1 MKRLKNIILSVLFLV
16 SFVFANTGGGTGGG
30 GVDGGVADEG
40 YKEVFGNAKTV
51 IESGKCVYECKPVN
65 SNYGTQITNVDI
77 ENGRTYCKTFLKN
90 DYTAELKYEGGTLNT
105 VCAKE
110 WASKLSSTPR
120 TEQKV
125 NTSSTIKFE
134 NNDHEISFSR
144 FLTAMVTLDPLII
157 NREQSKTAGTLVLA
171 DGITT
176 RGSVSGLYGIRTDAS
191 DKRYENVINTV
202 SDVAGTI
209 KNKLT
214 GNGLRTP
221 LHIESGESIKL
232 SDAMTQVNFV
242 YFSNLFEAMNEVYLH
257 LQNLLFVVVGMFFMG
272 GIGARKLQSY
282 FENRGASGNKEPFL
296 HKFYVPLLSFG
307 LFFMPIPEGKNDF
320 EAQATVVQHTI
331 RYFTANATKIADVA
345 SAKSA
350 KVYMDK
356 VYNAVGGISNEGE
369 DYYKAMKV
377 KNEFIHEQALK
388 ILKNN
393 CQKRYP
399 GDAYKKGIA
408 FINMSEEER
417 EKAGETDNSAM
428 HGKKNDISLTACIK
442 VEMDMYEAKRQ
453 IAIADRALE
462 GIKKYQKSDYIS
474 QFLDKIDKFSARRE
488 YELGW
493 INSSLLPGTAMVA
506 EIGKNFGRDDYSEF
520 LIQTAQQNKETSEK
534 NAQAIKDTQKR
545 GEVSIL
551 GASFD
556 ITDDV
561 LGWIMGKVI
570 YGILP
575 GYASVKNIFAE
586 VQENY
591 PISSTVFAV
600 SVSENPI
607 LMGIAGVASI
617 FAYDTFKP
625 LMNLIAT
632 TWFFDQIFLHLPI
645 IVATVA
651 TTIAIVSY
659 LVSLTKY
666 YFISPFV
673 VAFSITTRR
682 MDKIVEFLISG
693 ISLFFKPVLIVMFVY
708 LSLFLYV
715 YVKDFF
721 LLLSNLQFQIIESKD
736 IGIVGMIAVSSIQ
749 GLLKIFAGMASCFI
763 MWKLITGG
771 AEWTMRYI
779 GIDKDNDSTIAQS
792 MSQHLERKSYGGG
805 VV

>member
-1 MKRLKNIILSVLFLV
+1 MKLFKSFILSVLFLF
-16 SFVFANTGGGTGGG
+16 SFAFANTGGTEN
-30 GVDGGVADEG
+30 ATDEG
-40 YKEVFGNAKTV
+40 YKEVFGNSQTV
-51 IESGKCVYECKPVN
+51 IENGKCVYECKAVN
-65 SNYGTQITNVDI
+65 GKYGTQITNVDI
-77 ENGRTYCKTFLKN
+77 ENGRTYCKVFMKN
-90 DYTAELKYEGGTLNT
+90 DYTKELKYEGGTINT

-110 WASKLSSTPR
+110 WQEKLSSTPSVDR
-120 TEQKV
+120 KV
-125 NTSSTIKFE
+125 NVASTIKFE

-157 NREQSKTAGTLVLA
+157 NREQSKTAGTLVLS

-176 RGSVSGLYGIRTDAS
+176 RGSVSGIYGIRLGVGDNFYDKVTNTITDVKGTLA
-191 DKRYENVINTV
+191 NMF
-202 SDVAGTI
+202 AGKGI
-209 KNKLT
+209 K
-214 GNGLRTP
+214 TP
-221 LHIESGESIKL
+221 IHIETAESVKL

-307 LFFMPIPEGKNDF
+307 LFFMPIPEGKGDF

-356 VYNAVGGISNEGE
+356 VYNAVGGITNEGE
-369 DYYKAMKV
+369 DYYKAMQV
-377 KNEFIHEQALK
+377 KNEFIHTKANQVIKEK
-388 ILKNN
+388 
-393 CQKRYP
+393 CQKRYSL
-399 GDAYKKGIA
+399 DNSKMGIP
-408 FINMSEEER
+408 FIHMSEKER
-417 EKAGETDNSAM
+417 EAIGKEDNKSM
-428 HGKKNDISLTACIK
+428 HGTKNDISVTACIK
-442 VEMDMYEAKRQ
+442 AEMDMYEAQRK
-453 IAIADRALE
+453 IKLAKKALE
-462 GIKKYQKSDYIS
+462 GIKKYQESDYIS

-493 INSSLLPGTAMVA
+493 INASLLPGTAMVA
-506 EIGKNFGRDDYSEF
+506 EIGKNFARKSYDDF
-520 LIQTAQQNKETSEK
+520 LIQSETGNKELSDK
-534 NAQAIKDTQKR
+534 NAEAIKDTQKR
-545 GEVSIL
+545 GEQNVK
-551 GASFD
+551 GASYEL
-556 ITDDV
+556 TDTV
-561 LGWIMGKVI
+561 LGWTMGKVI

-575 GYASVKNIFAE
+575 GYDTVKKTFAE
-586 VQENY
+586 FQETY
-591 PISSTVFAV
+591 PIFSTIFTFAV
-600 SVSENPI
+600 AENPI
-607 LMGIAGVASI
+607 LMSIAGMASI
-617 FAYDTFKP
+617 VAYDTVKP
-625 LMNLIAT
+625 LMNLIVSA
-632 TWFFDQIFLHLPI
+632 WFFDQIFIHLPI

-682 MDKIVEFLISG
+682 MDKIVEFLVSG

-708 LSLFLYV
+708 LSLFVYV

-721 LLLSNLQFQIIESKD
+721 LLLSELQFQIISSQE

-749 GLLKIFAGMASCFI
+749 GLLKIFASMASCFI
-763 MWKLITGG
+763 MWKLIVGG

-792 MSQHLERKSYGGG
+792 MSQHLERRAYN
-805 VV
+805 VM